1 MDDGKI
7 FDEIVNILKLV
18 VPHQLE
24 DLSPESRLVED
35 VGIDSLGMFEM
46 LVEAEDRFDIKI
58 SDPSMTGLNTIEDI
72 INVVKS
78 QRQ

>member
-1 MDDGKI
+1 MDDSAI
-7 FDEIVNILKLV
+7 FDEIVSILKLV

-24 DLSPESRLVED
+24 DLTPRSHLVDEI
-35 VGIDSLGMFEM
+35 GIDSLGMFEM

-58 SDPSMTGLNTIEDI
+58 SDPASTNFSTIEDI
-72 INVVKS
+72 IEFVKA